1 MTQKSKYCPFFTFID
16 QNGKISASCKLC
28 DDYQTVLKSAAAS
41 KSGLKLH
48 LKKHPEQYKIFE
60 SSDKKKEE
68 EKTESTFQLSSQ
80 QESLKRL
87 FSNSNSV
94 TPSEFEATSSKSIRI
109 DASQPK
115 IDKVLSN

>member
-48 LKKHPEQYKIFE
+48 LKNILSNIKFLKGPIKRR
-60 SSDKKKEE
+60 KKK
-68 EKTESTFQLSSQ
+68 KLS
-80 QESLKRL
+80 RH
-87 FSNSNSV
+87 SN
-94 TPSEFEATSSKSIRI
+94 
-109 DASQPK
+109 
-115 IDKVLSN
+115 